1 MVLNQEI
8 AQRLVDIIISNLGY
22 NVNIMNDLGVIIASG
37 NKERIGTYHKV
48 AEEVIKKKERIDI
61 DEKDEIEYEGVKKG
75 INMPFYYNNSIAG
88 VIGITGSPKEIE
100 NTAEMVR
107 MSFELMLDQQA
118 LKERVYFHQSQKTF
132 FINQLLAVTDEEEW
146 ESTKNWGEKLG
157 YDLNIPR
164 VVCLISIKNIDE
176 LVSRN
181 PLFTKEKAKEYIITR
196 LKSSKL
202 HSKQDISSYINVDQI
217 IIFKTFNSHENDMR
231 IYIKDYVDEIVAD
244 LKKLKIDF
252 TCAIGNYHKSLFGY
266 KESYKEAKIMI
277 DYSKENNNI
286 IFASDHIFE
295 ILFLS
300 INKELIEY
308 YLKPFVDKVSDP
320 SYMVETIGALINNN
334 MNLVNASKELYVHR
348 NTMIFRMNKLK
359 DKLGINPIHN
369 VSDRILLHL
378 IYLYVKYYI

>member
-1 MVLNQEI
+1 
-8 AQRLVDIIISNLGY
+8 
-22 NVNIMNDLGVIIASG
+22 
-37 NKERIGTYHKV
+37 
-48 AEEVIKKKERIDI
+48 
-61 DEKDEIEYEGVKKG
+61 
-75 INMPFYYNNSIAG
+75 
-88 VIGITGSPKEIE
+88 
-100 NTAEMVR
+100 
-107 MSFELMLDQQA
+107 
-118 LKERVYFHQSQKTF
+118 
-132 FINQLLAVTDEEEW
+132 LLAVTDEEEW